1 MQNISKV
8 ICVTAL
14 IFSAQASIGCDYPS
28 KISIPDGNTA
38 TLEEMQEGLRAMKKW
53 QADLI
58 VYRTCIEEET
68 EAAKKAIETADPE
81 KGLTQ
86 ITALE
91 RQLVLK
97 FNASVDDEAKIG
109 ANFNEQIRNF
119 KRKKNK

>member
-14 IFSAQASIGCDYPS
+14 IFSSQASISCDYPP
-28 KISIPDGNTA
+28 KISMPDGSIA
-38 TLEEMQEGLRAMKKW
+38 AKEEMLEGVRAMKKW
-53 QADLI
+53 QTDLV

-119 KRKKNK
+119 NSKKNK

>member
-1 MQNISKV
+1 MKNISKI

-14 IFSAQASIGCDYPS
+14 IFPAQASIGCDYPS

-38 TLEEMQEGLRAMKKW
+38 AKEEMLEGVRAMKKW
-53 QADLI
+53 QEDLV

-68 EAAKKAIETADPE
+68 EAAKKAIETADPG

-91 RQLVLK
+91 RQLNLK
-97 FNASVDDEAKIG
+97 YNASIEDEQKKA
-109 ANFNEQIRNF
+109 ANFNEQIKIF
-119 KRKKNK
+119 KSKN

>member
-38 TLEEMQEGLRAMKKW
+38 TLEEMQEGVKAMKKW
-53 QADLI
+53 QADLV
-58 VYRTCIEEET
+58 VYRTCIFEET
-68 EAAKKAIETADPE
+68 EAAKKAIETVDPG

-91 RQLVLK
+91 RQLNLK
-97 FNASVDDEAKIG
+97 HNASVDDEIKIG
-109 ANFNEQIRNF
+109 ADFNAQIVNF
-119 KRKKNK
+119 KSKNKK